1 MSVRFWTILLLGLVC
16 GGGCSGRAERGYES
30 VQGGIMGTYYSL
42 TARCIGPARAVLDS
56 AVLALSAVDREMS
69 TWKPDSALMRL
80 NRLPPGEAMKVS
92 PQFRYVLET
101 AEAVRLESGG
111 AFDVSVGALVNAWG
125 FGPGDRG
132 EAPSAAT
139 IEALRPAPSGGYRLL
154 PGDQVSR
161 IREDVFIDLSAIAKG
176 YAVDVALDVLASG
189 GCPDSMVDIGG
200 EVRAIGN
207 GPKGN
212 GWRIG
217 IESPEAVQGGIEGV
231 LVLHDRAV
239 ATSGDYRNYREVDG
253 KRVSHTIDPRDGYPI
268 RHGLASITVVHENT
282 TLADAWATA
291 LNVLGPE
298 DGMEVAERKKL
309 PVYML
314 VRSASGFDAVYTD
327 PMKSLMSLP

>member
-1 MSVRFWTILLLGLVC
+1 MSVRFWTILLLALGFA
-16 GGGCSGRAERGYES
+16 GACSGSGKRGYES
-30 VQGGIMGTYYSL
+30 VQGSIMGSYYAL
-42 TARCIGPARAVLDS
+42 TARCIGPAPAVLDS
-56 AVLALSAVDREMS
+56 AVLALSRVDREMS

-80 NRLPPGEAMKVS
+80 NGLPPGETMTVS
-92 PQFRYVLET
+92 PELWYVLET
-101 AEAVRLESGG
+101 AEAVRKESGG

-125 FGPGDRG
+125 FGPGEKG

-139 IEALRPAPSGGYRLL
+139 IESLLPALSGGYRML
-154 PGDQVSR
+154 PERQVTR
-161 IREDVFIDLSAIAKG
+161 TRDDVFIDLSAIAPG
-176 YAVDVALDVLASG
+176 YAVDVALSVLADG
-189 GCPDSMVDIGG
+189 GCPDALVDVSG

-217 IESPEAVQGGIEGV
+217 IESPTAIQGSIEAVLLLE
-231 LVLHDRAV
+231 DRAV

-253 KRVSHTIDPRDGYPI
+253 QRISHTIDPRDGHPI

-291 LNVLGPE
+291 LNVLGPDE
-298 DGMEVAERKKL
+298 GLELAERKKL

-314 VRSASGFDAVYTD
+314 VRSATGFDAVYTA
-327 PMKSLMSLP
+327 PMKPLMNLP